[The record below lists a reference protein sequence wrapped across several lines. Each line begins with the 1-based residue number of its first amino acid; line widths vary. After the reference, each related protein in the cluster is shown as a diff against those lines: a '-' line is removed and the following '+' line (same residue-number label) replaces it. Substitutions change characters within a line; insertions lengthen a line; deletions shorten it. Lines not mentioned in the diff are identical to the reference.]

1 MVLGMLLLA
10 LAVYGVTSYF
20 RLSSEMAG
28 LRDNLQTASG
38 QEWRRTIAL
47 NIGGFTFGAARAGLG
62 LVNLQE
68 EARVALQMV
77 RACEVGIYRAAE
89 DAPTDRAA
97 MLTAADEAMQ
107 RRGWERVVGVIKDDI
122 LVAVY
127 MPAQPTAPS
136 RMKCAVMVCEGRQ
149 MVLAS
154 ARANLDPAINFA
166 LARADLGE
174 ARRLLARH

>member
-1 MVLGMLLLA
+1 
-10 LAVYGVTSYF
+10 
-20 RLSSEMAG
+20 
-28 LRDNLQTASG
+28 
-38 QEWRRTIAL
+38 
-47 NIGGFTFGAARAGLG
+47 
-62 LVNLQE
+62 
-68 EARVALQMV
+68 
-77 RACEVGIYRAAE
+77 
-89 DAPTDRAA
+89 